1 MYGSIFFGWWKESW
15 KRRRKLEIILFII
28 RTPVISFKYLKNA
41 ALLLS
46 RTTRL
51 TIKLFSILIPGA

>member
-28 RTPVISFKYLKNA
+28 CTPVISFKYLKKCGF
-41 ALLLS
+41 
-46 RTTRL
+46 TF
-51 TIKLFSILIPGA
+51 KPHDLIS